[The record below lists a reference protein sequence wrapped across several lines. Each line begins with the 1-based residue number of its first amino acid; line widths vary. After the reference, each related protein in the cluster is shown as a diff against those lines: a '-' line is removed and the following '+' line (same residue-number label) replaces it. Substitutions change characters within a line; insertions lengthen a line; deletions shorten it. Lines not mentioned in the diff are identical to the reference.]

1 MPNATA
7 IAGVSPSHDTT
18 VTSFWP
24 SVAANPIGRI
34 IGSFC
39 NSIPIKINGIPISA
53 MLFALPLA
61 PFAALIYLL
70 MKVFGTRYLLTR
82 KSISSWSSLGQHLY
96 KSVPL
101 TEIAEIEI
109 NELGGQAFYRA
120 ADLICRAADGSILL
134 RLGGIGH
141 PKTARQ
147 IILETRQAALETAA
161 SLEVIQKRAK

>member
-24 SVAANPIGRI
+24 SVAANPFGRI
-34 IGSFC
+34 IGSLC
-39 NSIPIKINGIPISA
+39 DSIPVKINGIPISA
-53 MLFALPLA
+53 ILFALPLA

-70 MKVFGTRYLLTR
+70 MKAFGTRYHLTR
-82 KSISSWSSLGQHLY
+82 KSVSSWSSMGQQLY

-101 TEIAEIEI
+101 TEIADIQIQER
-109 NELGGQAFYRA
+109 GGQAFYRA
-120 ADLICRAADGSILL
+120 ADLVLLAADGSTLM
-134 RLGGIGH
+134 RLGGISH